1 MAEFVKVAS
10 TSDLA
15 PGQCTLADAGGQPI
29 AVCNVNGTF
38 YALSNTCLHQ
48 GGPLGE
54 GSMEATTLTCP
65 WHAWQWDVTTGK
77 STVNPAMGVACYPVK
92 VEGDDVMVE
101 VA

>member
-15 PGQCTLADAGGQPI
+15 PGQCKVADAGGKPI
-29 AVCNVNGTF
+29 ALCNVNGTF
-38 YALSNTCLHQ
+38 YAIDNTCLHQ

-54 GSMEATTLTCP
+54 GSMETTTLTCP

-77 STVNPAMGVACYPVK
+77 STVNPAMGVTCYPVK

-101 VA
+101 VG

>member
-10 TSDLA
+10 TRDLV
-15 PGQCTLADAGGQPI
+15 PGQCKVADADGKPI
-29 AVCNVNGTF
+29 ALCNVNGTF
-38 YALSNTCLHQ
+38 YALNNTCLHQ

-101 VA
+101 VG

>member
-10 TSDLA
+10 TSDLN
-15 PGQCTLADAGGQPI
+15 PGQCKVADADGKPI
-29 AVCNVNGTF
+29 ALCNVNGTF
-38 YALSNTCLHQ
+38 YALNNACLHQ